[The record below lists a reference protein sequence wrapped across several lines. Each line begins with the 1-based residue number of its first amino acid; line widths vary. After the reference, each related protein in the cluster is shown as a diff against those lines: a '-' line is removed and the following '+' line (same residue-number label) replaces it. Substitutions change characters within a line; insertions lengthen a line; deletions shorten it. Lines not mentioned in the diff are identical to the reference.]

1 MYLLEEDYGPS
12 YIYNLYFNQEQE
24 NNNSNTNKIK
34 VKEDI
39 FNKVKE
45 GEKMYVVRNSENNI
59 ILVYS
64 MKDYK
69 YVKDEQ
75 LIDN

>member
-1 MYLLEEDYGPS
+1 
-12 YIYNLYFNQEQE
+12 
-24 NNNSNTNKIK
+24 
-34 VKEDI
+34 
-39 FNKVKE
+39 
-45 GEKMYVVRNSENNI
+45 MYVVRNSENNI